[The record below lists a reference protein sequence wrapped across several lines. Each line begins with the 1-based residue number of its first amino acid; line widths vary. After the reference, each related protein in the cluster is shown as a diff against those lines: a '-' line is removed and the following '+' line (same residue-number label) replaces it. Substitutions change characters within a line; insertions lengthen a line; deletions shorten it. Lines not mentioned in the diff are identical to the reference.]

1 MGRPVCTTGQSSS
14 RTSHNT
20 TMYLAA
26 LLCVA
31 ALVSQV
37 SSQDSCQSDTC
48 FNGGVCVFVLGAPSC
63 ACAAGFTGD
72 RCQNGAATSAPD
84 NTACG
89 LQPCLNGGSCVP
101 SGSSFVCL
109 CASGYTGSVCQVQD
123 APATTPLATSAPAG
137 PCENS
142 PCLNGGVCVVSGD
155 TFTCNCPQGYIGT
168 VCQLASINTGTT
180 QAPQTNCGVQ
190 SNINNLGCGEHEVVF
205 LIEYARGDSR
215 LDVDHEGD
223 FIKAIIDSWK
233 VDDRNVRIGIVTYH
247 DTVQEVIHID
257 DYSGNP
263 NELKNQITALT
274 RRLQPSGENNL
285 AGALDY
291 VRTTS
296 FVDSRPGVER
306 VVVPIVHMMP
316 NSTKDAIIPAAQRLK
331 DQCVTI
337 IGVGVRGSRD
347 FFGRPSGGPSTLD
360 NGLLAQAVTQ
370 PSGDHYR
377 EYRDFRTLEA
387 RAQQD
392 WDDDNCVSGR

>member
-26 LLCVA
+26 LLCVG

-89 LQPCLNGGSCVP
+89 LQPCLNGG
-101 SGSSFVCL
+101 
-109 CASGYTGSVCQVQD
+109 
-123 APATTPLATSAPAG
+123 
-137 PCENS
+137 
-142 PCLNGGVCVVSGD
+142 VCVVSGD

-168 VCQLASINTGTT
+168 VCQLASINTATT

-223 FIKAIIDSWK
+223 F
-233 VDDRNVRIGIVTYH
+233 
-247 DTVQEVIHID
+247 
-257 DYSGNP
+257 
-263 NELKNQITALT
+263 
-274 RRLQPSGENNL
+274 
-285 AGALDY
+285 
-291 VRTTS
+291 
-296 FVDSRPGVER
+296 
-306 VVVPIVHMMP
+306 
-316 NSTKDAIIPAAQRLK
+316 
-331 DQCVTI
+331 
-337 IGVGVRGSRD
+337 
-347 FFGRPSGGPSTLD
+347 
-360 NGLLAQAVTQ
+360 
-370 PSGDHYR
+370 
-377 EYRDFRTLEA
+377 
-387 RAQQD
+387 
-392 WDDDNCVSGR
+392 